1 MTQETQIFTFD
12 WQGVALS
19 VTYNPAAFGGVT
31 AHIELHVITPER
43 APLPITKTG
52 YRSHFLPPVYVDEAG
67 GPVAYVL
74 AWLDQATQS
83 REWRAH
89 VERSRQGSLF

>member
-1 MTQETQIFTFD
+1 MKQEIQTFTID

-19 VTYNPAAFGGVT
+19 VTYNPAAFGGAT
-31 AHIELHVITPER
+31 AHIEIHVLSPAR
-43 APLPITKTG
+43 APLPITETG
-52 YRSHFLPPVYVDEAG
+52 YRSHFLPPVYVEDAG

-74 AWLDQATQS
+74 AWLDQAAQS
-83 REWRAH
+83 REWRDH